1 MEKKVRTN
9 ERKKDMSR
17 GKKCASLVVEFALK
31 RQRLMSSGGA
41 SSSSSCGSYS
51 SRIMSSSFAS
61 SSFQN
66 LALREGSCFRG
77 KWRREMMQN
86 FEGTTGRAFSS
97 AAAKDDEKKTK
108 EVNKEEKR
116 RGTNPRVIL

>member
-1 MEKKVRTN
+1 MEKNARTN
-9 ERKKDMSR
+9 ERTNDMSR
-17 GKKCASLVVEFALK
+17 GKKCASLVAEFALK

-41 SSSSSCGSYS
+41 SGSSCGSYS
-51 SRIMSSSFAS
+51 SRIISSSFAS

-97 AAAKDDEKKTK
+97 AAKDDEKKTK
-108 EVNKEEKR
+108 EVNKGGEKT
-116 RGTNPRVIL
+116 GTNPRVIL